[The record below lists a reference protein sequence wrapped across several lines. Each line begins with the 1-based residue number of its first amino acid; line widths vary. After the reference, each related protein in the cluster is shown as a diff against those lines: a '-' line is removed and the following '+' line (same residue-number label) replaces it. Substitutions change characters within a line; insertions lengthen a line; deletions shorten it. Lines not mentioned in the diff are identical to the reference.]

1 MRKLLIL
8 AVIALVA
15 LGIVPAALAGNGHG
29 HGPGDGTGTG
39 ICTGT
44 GPGTGSGPQAS
55 RTQYSVNGTVTAV
68 GADSLTI
75 IVKSA
80 NRAARKSVAKTVVL
94 KITAETLLYERNAD
108 RTLVAVTLADFA
120 TGDRVTS
127 AGTVDL
133 SVSANPVFTA
143 YRITLLPPVGTYP
156 DCPNYPNCPN

>member
-1 MRKLLIL
+1 MRKLLIV

-15 LGIVPAALAGNGHG
+15 LGIVPAALAGNG

-55 RTQYSVNGTVTAV
+55 GTQYSVNGTVTAV

-75 IVKSA
+75 TVKSA
-80 NRAARKSVAKTVVL
+80 NRVARKYVAKTVVL
-94 KITAETLLYERNAD
+94 KITADTLLYERNAD
-108 RTLVAVTLADFA
+108 CTLVTAVLADFA

-133 SVSANPVFTA
+133 SVAANPVFTA
-143 YRITLLPPVGTYP
+143 YRVTLRPLVGTCP
-156 DCPNYPNCPN
+156 GCPN